1 MTFKA
6 NWEKTALKH
15 QLPQGLIEQMVA
27 LAIPNKK
34 LHAYELIPG
43 GCANLN
49 IKIKLDTEDNPF
61 ILRIYL
67 RNPQSTYLE
76 QELGKLLG
84 SIVPLP
90 QIYYIGDIENYRFA
104 ITEFIPGITLRD
116 LLLSDQSHDM
126 PSIMFNVGQILA
138 KINKQKLP
146 SLFPQNIAH
155 DDYLLYAKNT
165 LNNIGNKLS
174 KSLITQI
181 YEIFEKNMHLMP
193 VDNEHIM
200 HGDFDPANI
209 LVDKVNPE
217 RSEGTRANSF
227 GSSYNISSPN
237 RAKPKLKELDPS
249 FHSGSAFT
257 QDTNQD
263 TWQITGIIDWEFA
276 SAGPFLWDIA
286 NMLRYT
292 HQMPE
297 QFEYSFLEG
306 LKSQGVVLQNNW
318 RLSVHMFNLE
328 SLIDLLNRTDPKG
341 SPNQYADIAQL
352 IDYIIGEFS
361 QSY

>member
-27 LAIPNKK
+27 LVIPNKK
-34 LHAYELIPG
+34 LHVYELIPG

-49 IKIKLDTEDNPF
+49 IKIKLDTEENPF

-67 RNPQSTYLE
+67 RNPQSAYLE

-84 SIVPLP
+84 SIIPLP
-90 QIYYIGDIENYRFA
+90 QIYYIGDIENHRFA
-104 ITEFIPGITLRD
+104 ITQFIPGITLRD
-116 LLLSDQSHDM
+116 LLLSDQSDDM

-146 SLFPQNIAH
+146 SLFRQNFAQ

-181 YEIFEKNMHLMP
+181 YEIFEKNIHLMP

-209 LVDKVNPE
+209 LVD
-217 RSEGTRANSF
+217 
-227 GSSYNISSPN
+227 NIN
-237 RAKPKLKELDPS
+237 
-249 FHSGSAFT
+249 
-257 QDTNQD
+257 D

-286 NMLRYT
+286 NMLRYA

-328 SLIDLLNRTDPKG
+328 SLIDLLNRTEPK
-341 SPNQYADIAQL
+341 
-352 IDYIIGEFS
+352 
-361 QSY
+361 